1 MIINMQYFEWKKHN
15 KKEKNWEEWESVLC
29 IKIRPTIIKQHYNLF
44 KYFTKGGEFIGD
56 HTSLATF
63 FTSGFSKISVIPAFV
78 NNNSCF
84 FTTFFYTIDIKF
96 FIFKTMVS
104 NPHCQYER
112 LRSCFSFL

>member
-1 MIINMQYFEWKKHN
+1 MIINMQYSKWKKHN
-15 KKEKNWEEWESVLC
+15 KKEKNWKEWESVLC

-63 FTSGFSKISVIPAFV
+63 FTFGFSKISVIPVFV
-78 NNNSCF
+78 NAKS
-84 FTTFFYTIDIKF
+84 FYTIDIKF
-96 FIFKTMVS
+96 SIFKNVVS